1 MAEGRGE
8 CERGMGWEEDREYKG
23 RREEVV
29 EC

>member
-8 CERGMGWEEDREYKG
+8 CERGMRWGEDREYEG